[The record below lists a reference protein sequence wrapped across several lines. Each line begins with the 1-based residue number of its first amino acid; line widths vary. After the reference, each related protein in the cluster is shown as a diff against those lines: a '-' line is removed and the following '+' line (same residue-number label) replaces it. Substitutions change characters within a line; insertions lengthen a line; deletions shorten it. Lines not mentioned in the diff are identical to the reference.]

1 MVKVIFKIDK
11 GEEIKNLIL
20 FSSKYDKPLLGGK
33 TLFERLMIG
42 RKNVLSKIRNLTS
55 KKRKTFIRHYIE
67 EEYKKL
73 NLEKNRKRIE
83 NDWSKIE
90 KQFFRDA
97 EKLFDNHKWPSK
109 KYFAY
114 LSILSAFPRY
124 LEQNKFFVPKNNKK
138 RSVRYI
144 AIHELLHFLFYDFYN
159 TNFQGRIDEMKL
171 WHFSEIF
178 NAIILDEKPL
188 RNYYK
193 DKVRPYP
200 LHYIHCKRL
209 KPEFT
214 ARKSMKEFF
223 DKAIIYIKKQ
233 DFSLR
238 KD

>member
-11 GEEIKNLIL
+11 DEEIKNLIL

-33 TLFERLMIG
+33 TLFERLMVG
-42 RKNVLSKIRNLTS
+42 RKKALGKIRSLTS
-55 KKRKTFIRHYIE
+55 KKRKAFIRHYIE

-73 NLEKNRKRIE
+73 NLEKNKKRIE

-97 EKLFDNHKWPSK
+97 EKLFDNHKWHSK

-124 LEQNKFFVPKNNKK
+124 LEQNKFFVPKDNKK
-138 RSVRYI
+138 ISVRYI
-144 AIHELLHFLFYDFYN
+144 AIHELLHFIFYDFYN
-159 TNFQGRIDEMKL
+159 ANFQGRIDGMKL

-178 NAIILDEKPL
+178 NALILDEKPL
-188 RNYYK
+188 HKYYK
-193 DKVRPYP
+193 DKVTPYP
-200 LHYIHCKRL
+200 LHYTHCKRL
-209 KPEFT
+209 KPAFM

-223 DKAIIYIKKQ
+223 GKALVYIKKQ